1 MFFSKMSIFSI
12 NLFKKSEIER
22 QILASIQF
30 AQSVMKFKNSKLKKK
45 RKEKGNI
52 FTSFETFME
61 LSTLITI
68 DDSLSSGLDLF

>member
-45 RKEKGNI
+45 KRKRKYI
-52 FTSFETFME
+52 YQF
-61 LSTLITI
+61 
-68 DDSLSSGLDLF
+68 

>member
-45 RKEKGNI
+45 EKKKEIYLPVLKHSWN
-52 FTSFETFME
+52 SAH
-61 LSTLITI
+61 S
-68 DDSLSSGLDLF
+68 